1 MPMTLTMNVLLVDDD
16 PIVRSAVRGLVE
28 SQGGEVL
35 AEADTAMTAIEI
47 AERFRPDVVVLDL
60 ALAAGDGL
68 EVLRRVRE
76 SLPVALVVVFSAY
89 VDAAQPFAGQ
99 RVRIVEKPAFDRLDA
114 ALSVVL
120 DDEPAADA
128 DRRRAARRAAAV
140 DPGRRDDPAA
150 FYEAL
155 AAAHPGDAVLAIP
168 TGEADPRELADKA
181 RRAVRDTDLVTIRR
195 DLIVLLLVDAGRDG
209 TLAVLDRLGP
219 VGARACIVAEPFDPF
234 AVLAA
239 LSTPAPADGAIL
251 TA

>member
-1 MPMTLTMNVLLVDDD
+1 MNVLVVDDD

-28 SQGGEVL
+28 ARGGQVL
-35 AEADTAMTAIEI
+35 AEADTALTAIDV
-47 AERFRPDVVVLDL
+47 AERFGPDVLVLDL

-68 EVLRRVRE
+68 EVVRRLRE
-76 SLPVALVVVFSAY
+76 SLPTTVLIVFSAY

-114 ALSVVL
+114 ALGAVV
-120 DDEPAADA
+120 DEDRGADA
-128 DRRRAARRAAAV
+128 DRRRAPRRAAAV
-140 DPGRRDDPAA
+140 DPSRRDDPAA

-155 AAAHPGDAVLAIP
+155 ANAHPGDAVLAIP
-168 TGEADPRELADKA
+168 TGEADPRELAGKA
-181 RRAVRDTDLVTIRR
+181 RRAVRDTDVVTIRR
-195 DLIVLLLVDAGRDG
+195 DLIVLLLVEAGRDG
-209 TLAVLDRLGP
+209 TQAVLDRLGP

-239 LSTPAPADGAIL
+239 LSTPAPVDGAIL